1 MTDSDAKAVLRLAM
15 RDRRRALAVE
25 RPDAALHAA
34 AIWREAGGPT
44 PVTAGV
50 YLPLG
55 AELDALPLAAVLQA
69 QGVRLALPV
78 VADARSPLVFRRWS
92 PGDAMTTDALGIAA
106 PPVEAEVCTP
116 DLVVAPL
123 LAFDRQGRRLGQG
136 GGYYDRTLEALR
148 RGGRVYALGLAYSEQ
163 EVDSLQEEAH
173 DQRLDAV
180 LSDRELI
187 VCGEEAA

>member
-15 RDRRRALAVE
+15 RDRRTALAVD

-34 AIWREAGGPT
+34 AIWRDADRAP
-44 PVTAGV
+44 PITAAV

-55 AELDALPLAAVLQA
+55 AEMDALPLASVLQA

-78 VADARSPLVFRRWS
+78 VADAQAPLVFRRWS
-92 PGDAMTTDALGIAA
+92 PGDAMTVDALGIAA
-106 PPVEAEVCTP
+106 PPADAEVCTP

-123 LAFDRQGRRLGQG
+123 LAFDRRGRRLGQG

-148 RGGRVYALGLAYSEQ
+148 REGRVYAVGLAYAEQ

-180 LSDRELI
+180 LTDGGLI